1 MFSLFC
7 LDNLFLPLQKPVQE
21 QRDTLEP
28 KHLLISFVF
37 AVAVFP
43 RCAQQALHAVF
54 GSVCYPTVLAQYLL
68 RFRACMWVD
77 VLCILNHKLLLKK
90 MKQLITA
97 FFWFVLTIAAQAQ
110 ATTFTGSP
118 SVKITESGVERSAE
132 KLDRATAS
140 SLSCVIKEKDGKFYW
155 ETRGNKPLLK
165 IDSNAFVIYLAVDGS
180 GYVRV
185 LKPEFKQA
193 AASISATE
201 KNYDYVEHML
211 LGLRTVTY
219 YGVAN

>member
-1 MFSLFC
+1 
-7 LDNLFLPLQKPVQE
+7 
-21 QRDTLEP
+21 
-28 KHLLISFVF
+28 
-37 AVAVFP
+37 
-43 RCAQQALHAVF
+43 
-54 GSVCYPTVLAQYLL
+54 
-68 RFRACMWVD
+68 
-77 VLCILNHKLLLKK
+77 

-97 FFWFVLTIAAQAQ
+97 IVWFVLTIATHAQS
-110 ATTFTGSP
+110 TTFTGLP
-118 SVKITESGVERSAE
+118 SIKITESGVERSAE

-165 IDSNAFVIYLAVDGS
+165 IDSNAFVIYFAVDGS

-185 LKPEFKQA
+185 LKPEFKQTA
-193 AASISATE
+193 AISATE

>member
-1 MFSLFC
+1 
-7 LDNLFLPLQKPVQE
+7 
-21 QRDTLEP
+21 
-28 KHLLISFVF
+28 
-37 AVAVFP
+37 VAVFP
-43 RCAQQALHAVF
+43 RAAIQALHAVF
-54 GSVCYPTVLAQYLL
+54 DSVSYPTVLAYYLL
-68 RFRACMWVD
+68 RCRACMWVG
-77 VLCILNHKLLLKK
+77 VLCILNHKLLLIK

-110 ATTFTGSP
+110 STTFTGLP
-118 SVKITESGVERSAE
+118 TVKITEGGVERSAE

-140 SLSCVIKEKDGKFYW
+140 TLFCVINEKDGKFYW

-165 IDSNAFVIYLAVDGS
+165 IDSNAFVIYVAVDGS

-211 LGLRTVTY
+211 LGLRTITY
-219 YGVAN
+219 YGIAT